1 MKQLNHFLSSY
12 QLSLLFLFVLVSVV
26 EGEAVTIHMATA
38 NDLWLKVK
46 RSLRVDY
53 GNPNRTKLPLA
64 AVTLSRL
71 V

>member
-1 MKQLNHFLSSY
+1 MHL
-12 QLSLLFLFVLVSVV
+12 
-26 EGEAVTIHMATA
+26 ATA